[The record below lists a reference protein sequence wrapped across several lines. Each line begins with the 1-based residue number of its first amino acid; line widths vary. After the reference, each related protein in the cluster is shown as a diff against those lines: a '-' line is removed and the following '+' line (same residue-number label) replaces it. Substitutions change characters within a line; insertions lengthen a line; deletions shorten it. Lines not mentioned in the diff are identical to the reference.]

1 MARAVKLVPFFCAF
15 FLPFLPFFYMSG
27 RGHLLDYQEE
37 KEMAFRPQPPTKG
50 VNDDKWSKRL
60 ISYLDSK

>member
-15 FLPFLPFFYMSG
+15 FLYVG
-27 RGHLLDYQEE
+27 QRNLLDYQEE
-37 KEMAFRPQPPTKG
+37 KEMSFRPQPPTKG